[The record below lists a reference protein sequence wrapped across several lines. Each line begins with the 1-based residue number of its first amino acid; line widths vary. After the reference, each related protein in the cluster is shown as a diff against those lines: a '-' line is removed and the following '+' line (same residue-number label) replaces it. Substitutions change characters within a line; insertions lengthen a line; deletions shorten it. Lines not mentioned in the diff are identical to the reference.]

1 MPQNPAIV
9 ATKTASGIVNIFD
22 TQTFP
27 ALPPSESVHKTL
39 ELTGHDAEGYGLD
52 WSLLQNGYLASGS
65 DDCKICCWDIRGSTA
80 PLRSYARACVIEV
93 SPAGIYHLGRELA
106 SGAESRA
113 RRGRGRRVSR
123 FLRSQTSGPRFPVST
138 VSPFDG

>member
-9 ATKTASGIVNIFD
+9 ATKTTSGIVNIFD

-80 PLRSYARACVIEV
+80 PLRSY
-93 SPAGIYHLGRELA
+93 ELA

-123 FLRSQTSGPRFPVST
+123 FLRSQTSGSRFPVST

>member
-9 ATKTASGIVNIFD
+9 ATKTTSGIVNIFD

-93 SPAGIYHLGRELA
+93 SPAGICHLGCELA

-123 FLRSQTSGPRFPVST
+123 FLRSQTSGSRFPVST